1 MKPVLSALFIIS
13 SFTLIAQSPK
23 ADLKKEMINEPAP
36 DFTLKNLAGEKVS
49 LSSLMGKTVVLDF
62 WATWCGPCLASFPG
76 IQEVVNDYK
85 DDESV
90 EFLFI
95 DTWESGSD
103 DAKISKVKKFIKK
116 KGYNFNVVFDLNDK
130 VVKDYG
136 LQGIPT
142 KFVVGPDGN
151 IKFRKIGGGPSG
163 VLVEELYAMIELSQ
177 GS

>member
-1 MKPVLSALFIIS
+1 MRLLFIVLLFTFTFSLSA
-13 SFTLIAQSPK
+13 QSTK
-23 ADLKKEMINEPAP
+23 EELRGEMINEPAP
-36 DFTLKNLAGEKVS
+36 DFTLRNLNGDKVT
-49 LSSLMGKTVVLDF
+49 LSDLKGKTVILDF

-76 IQEVVNDYK
+76 IQKVVNDLEN
-85 DDESV
+85 DETV

-103 DAKISKVKKFIKK
+103 NAKISKVKKFMDK
-116 KGYNFNVVFDLNDK
+116 KGYTFNVVFDLDDK

-142 KFVVGPDGN
+142 KIILGPDGN
-151 IKFRKIGGGPSG
+151 IKFRKLGGGPSD
-163 VLVEELYAMIELSQ
+163 VLVDELYSMIDLTK